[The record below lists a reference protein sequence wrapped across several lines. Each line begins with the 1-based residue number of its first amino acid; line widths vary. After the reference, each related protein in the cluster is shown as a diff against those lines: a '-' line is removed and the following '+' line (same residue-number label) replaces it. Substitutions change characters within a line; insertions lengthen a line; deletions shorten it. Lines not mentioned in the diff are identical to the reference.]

1 MEIAGINIYQIT
13 SRVQRIFPPNH
24 SNDNHGNIK
33 MLHTKR
39 LEGKTGIFF
48 FIILNSYLMSSSSLA
63 SQINSTVF

>member
-48 FIILNSYLMSSSSLA
+48 FHNFKLIFDEFL
-63 SQINSTVF
+63 

>member
-13 SRVQRIFPPNH
+13 SRVQRIPPHH
-24 SNDNHGNIK
+24 SNDNNANIK

-48 FIILNSYLMSSSSLA
+48 FIILNSYLMSLSSLA
-63 SQINSTVF
+63 SQINSTTF